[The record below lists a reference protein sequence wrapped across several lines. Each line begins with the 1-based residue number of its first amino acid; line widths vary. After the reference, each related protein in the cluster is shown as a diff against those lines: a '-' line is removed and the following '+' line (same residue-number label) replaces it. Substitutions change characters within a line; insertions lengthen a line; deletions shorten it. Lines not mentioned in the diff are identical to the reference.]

1 MKMKR
6 LEIAA
11 LLTIGALAGC
21 MAGAPRPEAGGAGSS
36 TSGAAAARA
45 SSGSYLGGASGGE
58 SVAPPLILDPADQML
73 GTTVEFGRLPQL
85 VEIQDAAE
93 QFALRHVVVALPAW
107 PRSSE
112 DLSVFA
118 ALPPQADV
126 IVILPGYPPDHAT
139 IDAWEYARGRIRMML
154 IVDGPPA
161 SGTTLD
167 DLNRMHHLERVIA
180 RMSHPSRQGFDQL
193 QRPLAFVQRVD

>member
-1 MKMKR
+1 MKR
-6 LEIAA
+6 VEIAA

-21 MAGAPRPEAGGAGSS
+21 MAGAPRPEAGSGGPAPSSAPGTHASWSADAGG
-36 TSGAAAARA
+36 T
-45 SSGSYLGGASGGE
+45 GGASF
-58 SVAPPLILDPADQML
+58 APPLILDPADQML
-73 GTTVEFGRLPQL
+73 GTTVEFGRLPHL
-85 VEIQDAAE
+85 DEVQDAAE
-93 QFALRHVVVALPAW
+93 QFALRHLVVMLPAW

-112 DLSVFA
+112 DLSVFG

-154 IVDGPPA
+154 VVDGPPA
-161 SGTTLD
+161 TSMALD

-180 RMSHPSRQGFDQL
+180 RMSHPSRQGFDRL
-193 QRPLAFVQRVD
+193 QRPLSFVQRVD